1 MEKRYGK
8 NMKNHVMVCP
18 PPQNQNEVAKPSGS
32 WQYPP
37 PPFFEDFGGHFHV
50 MCAQLRPV
58 GTTTSLGSVRRLPT
72 RSAVPVS
79 LDRPPLSPRLSAR
92 WTQCD
97 DHRLRDHVR
106 ERCGQGERR
115 RLMHLTRSSLA
126 PGWPPSWKW
135 FKERH
140 LQFFWPLLFD
150 FFLKR
155 KVS

>member
-1 MEKRYGK
+1 
-8 NMKNHVMVCP
+8 MKNHLMVCP

-37 PPFFEDFGGHFHV
+37 PPFLEDFGGHFHV

-58 GTTTSLGSVRRLPT
+58 GTTTSLGSVPQTANSISCARLA
-72 RSAVPVS
+72 RSTAAV
-79 LDRPPLSPRLSAR
+79 AR

-97 DHRLRDHVR
+97 DHLLRDHVR
-106 ERCGQGERR
+106 ERCGQGGRR
-115 RLMHLTRSSLA
+115 RLMHLTRSGLA
-126 PGWPPSWKW
+126 PGWPSWWKW

-150 FFLKR
+150 FFLER